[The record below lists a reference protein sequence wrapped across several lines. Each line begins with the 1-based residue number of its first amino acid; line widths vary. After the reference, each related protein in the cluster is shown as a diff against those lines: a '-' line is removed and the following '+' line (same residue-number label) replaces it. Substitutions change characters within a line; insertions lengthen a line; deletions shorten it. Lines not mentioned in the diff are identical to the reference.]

1 MSCELF
7 LQQNIG
13 GCMKDYRELK
23 VWQKAHEYTLAV
35 YMATQ
40 DFPREEQYGLT
51 SQLRRATVSVPSNI
65 AEGCGRNSDV
75 ELARF
80 LEIAY
85 GSASES
91 DYQLL
96 LAKDLGYLDR
106 ELYGRLTGMA
116 EEVRRMLNGFI
127 QKLRAHRS

>member
-1 MSCELF
+1 
-7 LQQNIG
+7 
-13 GCMKDYRELK
+13 MKDYRELK
-23 VWQKAHEYTLAV
+23 VWEKAHEYALSV
-35 YMATQ
+35 YKATR
-40 DFPREEQYGLT
+40 DFPKEELYGLT
-51 SQLRRATVSVPSNI
+51 SQLRRSASSVPSNI
-65 AEGCGRNSDV
+65 AEGCGRNSDA

-96 LAKDLGYLDR
+96 LAKDLGYLNVDSFKS
-106 ELYGRLTGMA
+106 LSVMV
-116 EEVRRMLNGFI
+116 EEIRRMLNGFI